1 MPKFSLL
8 IPVFLIEIMLTDICS
23 AEIMDSEEP
32 NFSLNE
38 QDFLRQL
45 EFDENA
51 KSEML
56 ERIKLMD
63 INMDNAISSTEIA
76 EATKGLYQVDFLNEE
91 EKKEYALNIEKFFK
105 QSDTDADNML
115 RGDEIKEFCK
125 LMQVF
130 TVSQQFRKMDRNGD
144 GFFDEADFPSIEES
158 LAMMEENIKKLHDV
172 SEKLNTID
180 ENEYAQNFIQNMN
193 SAIAKEDYLQ
203 MDKNS
208 DGCVTKDEYADY
220 NLLAQE
226 QENNEQ
232 EKTYN
237 FTREDLLYLYDQEKK
252 AKPDCLTIEEYTANM
267 SEVFREDFE
276 QNYE

>member
-8 IPVFLIEIMLTDICS
+8 IPVFLIEIMFAGICS
-23 AEIMDSEEP
+23 AEIVDSEEP

-76 EATKGLYQVDFLNEE
+76 EANKDLAKIDFLSEE

-130 TVSQQFRKMDRNGD
+130 TVKQQFRKMDRNGD

-172 SEKLNTID
+172 SEKLNTMD

-232 EKTYN
+232 EQTYK